1 MAKNI
6 VNREGEKL
14 AKGILDIMG
23 IDLLTDGSVKIR
35 EESCKLFSIARSSS
49 KRLGLIDIIVV

>member
-1 MAKNI
+1 MPLPAYRLKMANI

-35 EESCKLFSIARSSS
+35 EESLM
-49 KRLGLIDIIVV
+49 

>member
-6 VNREGEKL
+6 VNREGEKA

-23 IDLLTDGSVKIR
+23 IYLLTDGSIKIR
-35 EESCKLFSIARSSS
+35 EEPLM
-49 KRLGLIDIIVV
+49 

>member
-35 EESCKLFSIARSSS
+35 EVINVSYFP
-49 KRLGLIDIIVV
+49 

>member
-6 VNREGEKL
+6 VNRDGEKL

-23 IDLLTDGSVKIR
+23 IDLLTDDSVKIR
-35 EESCKLFSIARSSS
+35 EESLM
-49 KRLGLIDIIVV
+49 

>member
-1 MAKNI
+1 MILSK
-6 VNREGEKL
+6 EL